1 VDLTDKTALITG
13 GRRIGAVVATELAR
27 KGANVAMVY
36 RASRNE
42 AEATAAALRTLTRR
56 AVVIQGDLQQPDACR
71 RVVDDTVTEFG
82 RLDILVNMASVYREK
97 PIDDLTIEDWD
108 TQLSIDLR
116 AAWLCSQAAIPHMR
130 RAGGGRIVNFSD
142 WVARSGRPRY
152 RGYLPYYV
160 AKAGVIA
167 LTEALALELAA
178 DQILVNAIAPGPIVA
193 PPGTS
198 AADSEAVERATPL
211 GRWGGE
217 LEIAKAV
224 IALVES
230 DFITGETDSRGRR
243 PARAIETASRADFLV
258 FVHVIGLDVHL
269 CGSAFDL
276 AGVYVEL
283 RPVPWALHGPAHQH
297 AVRERSA
304 LVRAAIL
311 KRDISLSGPSD
322 RDALAT
328 CMHQLH
334 LIHGKAVRRGL
345 EAVRIVDLDALL
357 LPLAGVC
364 ISMVDA
370 NLVPIGERAA
380 HPPTE
385 AQRCGS
391 RGFERQRQSAAA
403 STVCK
408 PRQCE

>member
-230 DFITGETDSRGRR
+230 DFITGETIRVDGGR
-243 PARAIETASRADFLV
+243 
-258 FVHVIGLDVHL
+258 HV
-269 CGSAFDL
+269 
-276 AGVYVEL
+276 
-283 RPVPWALHGPAHQH
+283 Q
-297 AVRERSA
+297 
-304 LVRAAIL
+304 
-311 KRDISLSGPSD
+311 
-322 RDALAT
+322 
-328 CMHQLH
+328 
-334 LIHGKAVRRGL
+334 
-345 EAVRIVDLDALL
+345 
-357 LPLAGVC
+357 
-364 ISMVDA
+364 
-370 NLVPIGERAA
+370 
-380 HPPTE
+380 
-385 AQRCGS
+385 
-391 RGFERQRQSAAA
+391 
-403 STVCK
+403 
-408 PRQCE
+408 